1 MFSIVK
7 KVVLVIGLFS
17 AGAVG
22 ITTFTPSEVDD
33 VIDQPSYIEDRKLT
47 SSRFTQVDDMRL
59 VEEEFYVLIDE
70 EDELVSENNNFRM
83 YYDEEHVSF
92 KVEDKSSGYVF
103 ATHIED
109 VNAGSF
115 DGLLSSGIGIEYIT
129 VQKNMTIREN
139 VGITDTVY
147 IAEKA
152 DIPNGVRLSLNFGGF
167 CATRNCERL
176 YPDYLDGFYTK
187 EQMIEFGLT
196 EINISFDLEVTLGQE
211 GMEAFIDQE
220 SIVEENSEEILL
232 SSIILFPALGATR
245 MDEIP
250 GYMMIPD
257 GAGALVRYEDNKGE
271 FLSPYQAPFYGQNYG
286 LVETRQTVNN
296 YPLSMPIFG
305 AVHGVNQFGFL
316 GMIEEGDMSARLF
329 MFPNGAFNLDYNLI
343 FPKYDLRKV
352 YRQSFSSDGSGGA
365 LRSVKV
371 SEANIRVAYRFVE
384 DEMANYVGLARTYR
398 NHLQEQGIL
407 GGKETKADIPLHL
420 TYLMSDS
427 EQSFF
432 GASSLEMSS
441 VDDVKAMQEFFVSE
455 GIENYHVS
463 LMGWND
469 GGYSG
474 HLPSAVDFE
483 RKLGRNRDYED
494 LFDYLLAYGRVSL
507 INSYIYAGEAAD
519 ISERTDVARAS
530 NRFQMMLTCGF
541 CVYEDSYLLYPEVTK
556 DMALKDTSDYLDY
569 GVDVLFE
576 GLGNTLFSYYKG
588 EHFMQEDGF
597 RAYEEVMEAYQGL
610 ASYQYPNKYAYQYTS
625 SFTSA
630 PFYNSELQYFDDL
643 VPILQIVLSED
654 MDLFTNYL
662 NFNSYGKEQLLM
674 MIDFHMYPSF
684 ILSEEKA
691 SMLKDTDISYYYST
705 QFDLWKSTVSSQY
718 DYVNDALASVAGVG
732 MVSRTVV
739 SPGFVEVV
747 YENDVVIYINYTSE
761 DKVTEDGIVPAMDYL
776 LGGDAE

>member
-1 MFSIVK
+1 
-7 KVVLVIGLFS
+7 LGLFS
-17 AGAVG
+17 ASAVG
-22 ITTFTPSEVDD
+22 ISTFTPSEVDN
-33 VIDQPSYIEDRKLT
+33 VLDQPSYIEDMKLN
-47 SSRFTQVDDMRL
+47 SSRYTQVEDMRT
-59 VEEEFYVLIDE
+59 VDEAFYVLIDE
-70 EDELVSENNNFRM
+70 EDELVAENSNLRM

-92 KVEDKSSGYVF
+92 KVEDKSTGYVF

-115 DGLLSSGIGIEYIT
+115 DGLLSSGVGIEYIT

-139 VGITDTVY
+139 VGITETVY
-147 IAEKA
+147 IADTEA
-152 DIPNGVRLSLNFGGF
+152 INNGLKLSLNFGGF

-176 YPDYLDGFYTK
+176 YPDYLEGLYTR
-187 EQMIEFGLT
+187 EQMIDFGLT
-196 EINISFDLEVTLGQE
+196 EINISFDVEVTLTDE
-211 GMEAFIDQE
+211 GIQAFIDQD
-220 SIVEENSEEILL
+220 SILEENAEEILL
-232 SSIILFPALGATR
+232 SSIILFPSLGATR
-245 MDEIP
+245 MDDIP

-271 FLSPYQAPFYGQNYG
+271 FLSPYQAPFYGANFG
-286 LVETRQTVNN
+286 LTETRQTVNN

-316 GMIEEGDMSARLF
+316 GMIEEGDLSARLY

-371 SEANIRVAYRFVE
+371 SEENIRVAYQFVE
-384 DEMANYVGLARTYR
+384 GEQANYVGLASTYR
-398 NHLQEQGIL
+398 EHLQEQGIL
-407 GGKETKADIPLHL
+407 GGKEVKADIPLHL

-441 VDDVKAMQEFFVSE
+441 VEDVRAMHEFFVGE
-455 GIENYHVS
+455 GIEHYQVS

-474 HLPSAVDFE
+474 HLPSRVDFE
-483 RKLGRNRDYED
+483 NKLGRNRAYED
-494 LFDYLLAYGRVSL
+494 LFDYLLDYGRVSL
-507 INSYIYAGEAAD
+507 INSYVAAGEASD
-519 ISERTDVARAS
+519 INTRTDVARAT
-530 NRFQMMLTCGF
+530 NRFQLMLTCGS
-541 CVYEDSYLLYPEVTK
+541 CVFEDLYLLYPEVSK
-556 DMALKDTSDYLDY
+556 DLALEDASDYLDY

-576 GLGNTLFSYYKG
+576 GLGNTLFSYYDG
-588 EHFMQEDGF
+588 GQYMQEDAL
-597 RAYEEVMEAYQGL
+597 RNYEEIMAAYQGF
-610 ASYQYPNKYAYQYTS
+610 AGYKYPNKYAYAYTNT
-625 SFTSA
+625 FVET

-691 SMLKDTDISYYYST
+691 SMLKDTDIAYYFTT
-705 QFDLWKSTVSSQY
+705 QFDLWKDTVVSQY
-718 DYVNDALASVAGVG
+718 EYVNNALSSVAGVG
-732 MVSRTVV
+732 MVSRRVID
-739 SPGFVEVV
+739 SGFVQVV

-761 DKVTEDGIVPAMDYL
+761 DKFVEDGVVPAMDYL
-776 LGGDAE
+776 IGGEGR